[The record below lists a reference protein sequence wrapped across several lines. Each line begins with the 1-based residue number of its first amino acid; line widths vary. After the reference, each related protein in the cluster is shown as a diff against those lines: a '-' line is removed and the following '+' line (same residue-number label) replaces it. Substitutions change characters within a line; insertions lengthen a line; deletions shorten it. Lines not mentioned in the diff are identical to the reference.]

1 MGDKYTSSKPIKV
14 FAKIIFILGI
24 ICNVVMTAGIVI
36 GGIAYVNT
44 NATQYNGTA
53 LTIVTIVCA
62 VVFFLGFLLILMV
75 EKAMLMSYAEIAED
89 MRDVR
94 NILARRDNKS

>member
-1 MGDKYTSSKPIKV
+1 MSDKYTSSKPIKV
-14 FAKIIFILGI
+14 FAKIIFIIGLI
-24 ICNVVMTAGIVI
+24 FNVMMTAGIVI

-44 NATQYNGTA
+44 NATQHNGTA

-62 VVFFLGFLLILMV
+62 VVFFLAFLLILMV